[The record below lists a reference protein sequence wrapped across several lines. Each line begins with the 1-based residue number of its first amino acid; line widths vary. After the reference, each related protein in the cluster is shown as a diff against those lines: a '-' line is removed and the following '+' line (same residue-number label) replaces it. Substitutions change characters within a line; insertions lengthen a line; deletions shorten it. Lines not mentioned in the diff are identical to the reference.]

1 MFWSDLTVATCRK
14 LRDTKLPVKSLA
26 PDLSVMS
33 SVRTV
38 PDHHWF
44 SFEFRVHQRKSRCPF
59 IFCVLVRWNLDF
71 LLCLETGMFSSCS
84 GLSHKEFTKGDNL
97 LSLIRGESLTG
108 STASVLALQTAKPLL
123 CAFLIFLWKNHL
135 TVYHWRDAEQ
145 VSIRLH
151 LWFKYFFRQV
161 TRLAKIECNFQL
173 TVVWCPCIWS
183 FWNTD

>member
-1 MFWSDLTVATCRK
+1 MATCRE

-44 SFEFRVHQRKSRCPF
+44 SFEFRVPQRKSECPF
-59 IFCVLVRWNLDF
+59 IFRVLVWWNLDF
-71 LLCLETGMFSSCS
+71 LLCLETGVFSSCS

-97 LSLIRGESLTG
+97 LNLIRGESLTG

-123 CAFLIFLWKNHL
+123 CAFLILL
-135 TVYHWRDAEQ
+135 
-145 VSIRLH
+145 
-151 LWFKYFFRQV
+151 
-161 TRLAKIECNFQL
+161 
-173 TVVWCPCIWS
+173 
-183 FWNTD
+183 